1 MDILYSYSRL
11 AEPQNLHWPCELSFI
26 VILFVIEMLPK
37 VSFIGDKNET
47 NGNECLS
54 RRGKMTT
61 FHYPIFQSKDPIA
74 VHEKAMKRVQ
84 KEQKSMTHGIIP
96 GKPPTQE

>member
-1 MDILYSYSRL
+1 
-11 AEPQNLHWPCELSFI
+11 
-26 VILFVIEMLPK
+26 MLPK

-74 VHEKAMKRVQ
+74 VHERAIKRVQ
-84 KEQKSMTHGIIP
+84 KE
-96 GKPPTQE
+96 

>member
-1 MDILYSYSRL
+1 
-11 AEPQNLHWPCELSFI
+11 
-26 VILFVIEMLPK
+26 MLPK
-37 VSFIGDKNET
+37 VSFIADKNET

-74 VHEKAMKRVQ
+74 VHERAMKRVQ

-96 GKPPTQE
+96 GKPPTAEQMEILQRIYEEQDREIRKK